1 MRSDWVDRQLC
12 ARGIFD
18 ARVLEAMRSVPRESF
33 VPVEA
38 KARAYDDA
46 ALALGHGQTISQPYV
61 VALICQALSLEG
73 DELLLDVGTGS
84 GYQAAVLDELA
95 GRVVSVERI
104 PELAEQARGNLAAT
118 GHSGVEVLVGD
129 GSLGVPSRAPFGAIA
144 VAAAAA
150 ELPRGAAPAARPAR
164 PARPSARP
172 ASSCASRTRTATCGW
187 SAWLRCGS
195 CRSSRVCQGDRP
207 RRSENTVRCV
217 VR

>member
-1 MRSDWVDRQLC
+1 VRSDWVDRQLC

-18 ARVLEAMRSVPRESF
+18 PRVLEAMRSVPRESF

-118 GHSGVEVLVGD
+118 GHSRVEVLVGD
-129 GSLGVPSRAPFGAIA
+129 GTLGVPSRAPFGAIA

-150 ELPRGAAPAARPAR
+150 ELPEALLQQLAPGGRLVLPLGRELVRVTNAD
-164 PARPSARP
+164 
-172 ASSCASRTRTATCGW
+172 GH
-187 SAWLRCGS
+187 LRME
-195 CRSSRVCQGDRP
+195 RLAP
-207 RRSENTVRCV
+207 VRFV
-217 VR
+217 PLVAGLPG

>member
-1 MRSDWVDRQLC
+1 VRSDWVDRQLC

-18 ARVLEAMRSVPRESF
+18 PRVLEAMRSVPRESF

-118 GHSGVEVLVGD
+118 GHSRVEVLVGD
-129 GSLGVPSRAPFGAIA
+129 GTLGVPSRAPFGAIA

-150 ELPRGAAPAARPAR
+150 ELPEALLQQLAPGGRLVLPLGRELVRVTDAD
-164 PARPSARP
+164 
-172 ASSCASRTRTATCGW
+172 GH
-187 SAWLRCGS
+187 LRME
-195 CRSSRVCQGDRP
+195 RLAP
-207 RRSENTVRCV
+207 VRFV
-217 VR
+217 PLVAGLPG